1 MKDGPA
7 TYSQHMPLD
16 VFMPGIHPSKPMPN
30 GAHTMEFPRRIRIG
44 EGILGE
50 LGDFIEEP
58 SSPYFSSSL
67 TADGDARRSAVIASG
82 ANVRTRVRGVVTDS
96 IKTPVEWVT
105 VESSDMHN
113 VERVMKIAS
122 EEGAYCII
130 GIGGGKSVDVGKLAA
145 HRINLPFFSVPT
157 SASHDG
163 ISSPFASISGRGTH
177 YSERAK
183 PPVGILADV
192 DVIAAA
198 PKRLEAA
205 GCGDLVSKL
214 TAVKDWELA
223 SRDVGEYYGGYAGNL
238 ALMSAQ
244 VFLDASKEIG
254 VYDKASARALVEGL
268 ISAGVAAGIA
278 GSSRPCS
285 GSEHLFSHALDWICP
300 GKGLHGEQCGIG
312 TIMMAS
318 LHDLDWERVRKALK
332 DVNAPTSTAE
342 LGISDDETKRALVE
356 APKIRPDR
364 YTILSRAKLDKR
376 AAGELAKATGV
387 I

>member
-1 MKDGPA
+1 
-7 TYSQHMPLD
+7 MPL
-16 VFMPGIHPSKPMPN
+16 GS
-30 GAHTMEFPRRIRIG
+30 HTMEFPRRIRIG
-44 EGILGE
+44 EGILRE
-50 LGDFIEEP
+50 LGDFIEFP
-58 SSPYFSSSL
+58 
-67 TADGDARRSAVIASG
+67 AGKRSAVIASG
-82 ANVRTRVRGVVTDS
+82 ANVKEKVRGVVTKS
-96 IKTPVEWVT
+96 LGSPVEWVE
-105 VESSDMHN
+105 VVASDMKN
-113 VERVMKIAS
+113 VARVMKAS
-122 EEGAYCII
+122 SKAYCII

-163 ISSPFASISGRGTH
+163 IASPFASISGSGIH

-183 PPVGILADV
+183 PPEGILADIS
-192 DVIAAA
+192 VIAAA

-223 SRDVGEYYGGYAGNL
+223 RKEVGEYFGGYAASL

-244 VFLDASKEIG
+244 VFLDGSKKIG
-254 VYDKASARALVEGL
+254 AYDVGSARVLVEGL

-285 GSEHLFSHALDWICP
+285 GSEHLFSHALDSICP
-300 GKGLHGEQCGIG
+300 GKALHGEQCGIG

-318 LHDLDWERVRKALK
+318 LHGLDWEDVRRALK
-332 DVNAPTSTAE
+332 DVGAPTAGAE
-342 LGISDDETKRALVE
+342 LEISDDEIKRALVD
-356 APKIRPDR
+356 APSMRPDR
-364 YTILSRAKLDKR
+364 YTILSKIKLNKKT
-376 AAGELAKATGV
+376 AGELARKTGV